1 MAKTPVVFSDIDL
14 RFEKNPLTRDIARK
28 NNDEAI
34 KNSLR
39 NLIMTSFYERPF
51 NSALGSPIRS
61 MLFEPITPML
71 GVVIK
76 KSIEQVIT
84 NFEPRVDLSQV
95 LVTAQPDNNSL
106 QVTIEYTIL
115 GTQAIKTFSL
125 ILERT
130 R

>member
-1 MAKTPVVFSDIDL
+1 MAKTPIVFSDIDL
-14 RFEKNPLTRDIARK
+14 RFEKNPITGDVARK

-34 KNSLR
+34 KTSLR

-51 NSALGSPIRS
+51 NSSLGSPIRS

-71 GVVIK
+71 GVVVK
-76 KSIEQVIT
+76 KSIEQVVL
-84 NFEPRVDLSQV
+84 NFEPRVDLTEV
-95 LVTAQPDNNSL
+95 VVTAQPDQNAL
-106 QVTIEYTIL
+106 QVTIHYTIL
-115 GTQAIKTFSL
+115 GTQAIQTFSM